1 MRSSGGFWSLIIWVC
16 SLLQRVWMCLL
27 KRFMEKG
34 TYNKTVEPIGVS
46 RSALFRIQHLDRLT
60 PMAHLFRLPA
70 NDAGKRADKPPA
82 CSHVTGRCTVARR
95 ARDAGQPL
103 IALNVRS
110 TVLYGLPR
118 AVCRQTS
125 GWSRPSRTFF
135 RALGVSAG
143 GSSARWAVAMR
154 TIVAAFVI
162 LLMAAKT

>member
-1 MRSSGGFWSLIIWVC
+1 
-16 SLLQRVWMCLL
+16 MCLL

-110 TVLYGLPR
+110 TVDVFP
-118 AVCRQTS
+118 
-125 GWSRPSRTFF
+125 
-135 RALGVSAG
+135 
-143 GSSARWAVAMR
+143 SARSLGRRLIR
-154 TIVAAFVI
+154 TLALHAR
-162 LLMAAKT
+162 A

>member
-1 MRSSGGFWSLIIWVC
+1 MMWPNQITGANAGQRPGFAGKSRDVL
-16 SLLQRVWMCLL
+16 SHR
-27 KRFMEKG
+27 
-34 TYNKTVEPIGVS
+34 PGV
-46 RSALFRIQHLDRLT
+46 AQFH
-60 PMAHLFRLPA
+60 RLPA

-110 TVLYGLPR
+110 TV
-118 AVCRQTS
+118 S

-143 GSSARWAVAMR
+143 GSSARSAHPR
-154 TIVAAFVI
+154 T
-162 LLMAAKT
+162 